1 MLSCRRLETWLFWS
15 MFQAAPIT
23 WRNSMDELRPLSCTM
38 LPHNGETL
46 NHSSFPMKP
55 SLPCFETARVLIAGD
70 VMLDRYW
77 LGSCGRISPEA
88 PVPVVK
94 VEGIE
99 ERPGGAANVAANIAA
114 LGAQVRVLGVTGD
127 DEAATALET
136 KLGRLGVACELIR
149 QPGQATITKLRV
161 LSRNQQLLRL
171 DFEDGFP
178 GFAPTALHERFRAA
192 LPAGDVVVLS
202 DYRKGAL
209 RAIEELIA
217 TARAAGKP
225 VLVDPKG
232 QDFRRYR
239 GATVL
244 TPNLAEFEAV
254 AGACPDPDVLAERG
268 ERLRQEL
275 ALDALLVTRG
285 EQGMTLLRA
294 GVAPL
299 HLAARA
305 REVYD
310 VTGAGDTVIATLA
323 VGLAAGLDCA
333 AATMLANLAAGL
345 VVGKLGAASVTVS
358 ELRRA
363 LYEHDEPPRGALDE
377 AQLLHVVADAKA
389 HGETIVMTNGCF
401 DILHAGHVSYL
412 EQAKRLGNRL
422 IVAVNT
428 DATVRRL
435 KGMDRPVNP
444 LDQRMRVLAGLAAVD
459 WVVPFAED
467 TPERLICAVKPDYL
481 VKGGDNDPAHIPG
494 NQCVW
499 DAGGQVVVMDYIEGC
514 STTSTIA
521 RILRRP

>member
-1 MLSCRRLETWLFWS
+1 
-15 MFQAAPIT
+15 
-23 WRNSMDELRPLSCTM
+23 
-38 LPHNGETL
+38 
-46 NHSSFPMKP
+46 MKP
-55 SLPCFETARVLIAGD
+55 HIPLFEPARVLIAGD

-77 LGSCGRISPEA
+77 LGPSSRISPEA

-94 VEGIE
+94 VEEVE
-99 ERPGGAANVAANIAA
+99 ERPGGAANVAVNIAT
-114 LGAQVRVLGVTGD
+114 LGGQVRVLGVAGA
-127 DEAATALET
+127 DEAASVLET
-136 KLGRLGVACELIR
+136 KLRRLGVASDLLR

-178 GFAPTALHERFRAA
+178 GFEPAALRERFVAH
-192 LPAGDVVVLS
+192 LPDSNVVVLS
-202 DYRKGAL
+202 DYQKGAL
-209 RAIEELIA
+209 RGIEDLIGA
-217 TARAAGKP
+217 ARAAGKP

-232 QDFRRYR
+232 CNFGRYR
-239 GATVL
+239 DATLL
-244 TPNLAEFEAV
+244 TPNLAEFETMV
-254 AGACPDPDVLAERG
+254 GPCRDLEVLVDRG
-268 ERLRQEL
+268 ETLRREL
-275 ALDALLVTRG
+275 ELEALLITRG

-294 GVAPL
+294 GAKPL

-323 VGLAAGLDCA
+323 TGLAAGLDLA
-333 AATMLANLAAGL
+333 AATMLANLAAGI
-345 VVGKLGAASVTVS
+345 VVGKLGTASVTVS

-363 LYEHDEPPRGALDE
+363 LYEHEEPPRGVLDE
-377 AQLLHVVADAKA
+377 AQLLQTVADAKA

-422 IVAVNT
+422 IVAVNA

-435 KGMDRPVNP
+435 KGANRPVNP
-444 LDQRMRVLAGLAAVD
+444 LAQRMRVLAGLAAVD
-459 WVVPFAED
+459 WVTPFEED
-467 TPERLICAVKPDYL
+467 TPERLICAVQPDYL

-494 NQCVW
+494 NRCVW

-514 STTSTIA
+514 STTSTIS

>member
-1 MLSCRRLETWLFWS
+1 
-15 MFQAAPIT
+15 
-23 WRNSMDELRPLSCTM
+23 
-38 LPHNGETL
+38 
-46 NHSSFPMKP
+46 MKP
-55 SLPCFETARVLIAGD
+55 HIPLFEPARVLIAGD

-77 LGSCGRISPEA
+77 LGPSSRISPEA

-94 VEGIE
+94 IEEVE
-99 ERPGGAANVAANIAA
+99 ERPGGAANVAVNIAT
-114 LGAQVRVLGVTGD
+114 LGGQVRVLGVAGA
-127 DEAATALET
+127 DEAASVLET
-136 KLGRLGVACELIR
+136 KLRRLGVASDLLR

-178 GFAPTALHERFRAA
+178 GFEPAALRERFVAH
-192 LPAGDVVVLS
+192 LPDSDVVVLS
-202 DYRKGAL
+202 DYQKGAL
-209 RAIEELIA
+209 RGIEDLIGA
-217 TARAAGKP
+217 ARAAGKP

-232 QDFRRYR
+232 CNFGRYR
-239 GATVL
+239 DATLL
-244 TPNLAEFEAV
+244 TPNLAEFETMV
-254 AGACPDPDVLAERG
+254 GPCRDLEVLVDRG
-268 ERLRQEL
+268 ETLRREL
-275 ALDALLVTRG
+275 ELEALLITRG

-294 GVAPL
+294 GAKPL

-323 VGLAAGLDCA
+323 TGLAAGLDLA
-333 AATMLANLAAGL
+333 AATMLANLAAGI
-345 VVGKLGAASVTVS
+345 VVGKLGTASVTVS

-363 LYEHDEPPRGALDE
+363 LYEHEEPPRGVLDE
-377 AQLLHVVADAKA
+377 AQLLQTVADAKA

-422 IVAVNT
+422 IVAVNA
-428 DATVRRL
+428 DDTVRRL
-435 KGMDRPVNP
+435 KGANRPVNP
-444 LDQRMRVLAGLAAVD
+444 LAQRMRVLAGLAAVD
-459 WVVPFAED
+459 WVTPFEED
-467 TPERLICAVKPDYL
+467 TPERLICAVQPDYL

-494 NQCVW
+494 NRCVW

-514 STTSTIA
+514 STTSTIS

>member
-1 MLSCRRLETWLFWS
+1 MKLH
-15 MFQAAPIT
+15 I
-23 WRNSMDELRPLSCTM
+23 
-38 LPHNGETL
+38 PH
-46 NHSSFPMKP
+46 
-55 SLPCFETARVLIAGD
+55 FEPARVLIAGD

-77 LGSCGRISPEA
+77 YGPTARISPEA

-94 VEGIE
+94 VEEVE
-99 ERPGGAANVAANIAA
+99 ERPGGAANEAVNIAT
-114 LGAQVRVLGVTGD
+114 LGGQVRVLGVAGA
-127 DEAATALET
+127 DEAATLLVT
-136 KLGRLGVACELIR
+136 KLHRQGVACELIR
-149 QPGQATITKLRV
+149 QSGQATITKLRV

-178 GFAPTALHERFRAA
+178 GFEPVALQERFVAH
-192 LPAGDVVVLS
+192 LPDSDVVVLS
-202 DYRKGAL
+202 DYQKGAL
-209 RAIEELIA
+209 RGIEDLIGA
-217 TARAAGKP
+217 ARAAGKP

-232 QDFRRYR
+232 RDFSRYR
-239 GATVL
+239 GATLL
-244 TPNLAEFEAV
+244 TPNLAEFETV
-254 AGACPDPDVLAERG
+254 VGPCRTELELTTKGLA
-268 ERLRQEL
+268 LREHL
-275 ALDALLVTRG
+275 ALDALLITRG

-294 GVAPL
+294 GAEPL

-323 VGLAAGLDCA
+323 ASLAAGLELP
-333 AATMLANLAAGL
+333 AATFLANLAAGI

-363 LYEHDEPPRGALDE
+363 LYEHEEPPRGVLDE
-377 AQLLHVVADAKA
+377 AQLVRTVADAKA

-401 DILHAGHVSYL
+401 DILHAGHVTYL

-422 IVAVNT
+422 IVAVNA

-435 KGMDRPVNP
+435 KGADRPVNP
-444 LDQRMRVLAGLAAVD
+444 VAQRMRVLAGLTAVD
-459 WVVPFAED
+459 WVVPFDED
-467 TPERLICAVKPDYL
+467 TPERLICAVQPDYL

-494 NQCVW
+494 NRCVW